1 MGVVSQ
7 TYAGWPA
14 VDDVYKNRNI
24 LKPRHPGIM
33 QDKYQKEIEEILKNA
48 GEAVPEEFGR
58 ETEKPLEDRPRA
70 ARQAAESNR
79 PVPSFSPRGRWP
91 TITPGKVLMT
101 GLVVFIVTALLQIW
115 LLMWVGLAL
124 LVLGYLLFFV
134 TPRNISME
142 KRWRGES
149 SEDVP
154 ETPWDR
160 FKRWIKS

>member
-1 MGVVSQ
+1 M
-7 TYAGWPA
+7 GWPA
-14 VDDVYKNRNI
+14 VDDLYGRRNS
-24 LKPRHPGIM
+24 LKLLHPGFM

-70 ARQAAESNR
+70 VRQAAEANR
-79 PVPSFSPRGRWP
+79 PVPPFSPRVSWP

-101 GLVVFIVTALLQIW
+101 GLAVFIVTALLQIW
-115 LLMWVGLAL
+115 PLMWAGLAL

-149 SEDVP
+149 IEDVP

>member
-14 VDDVYKNRNI
+14 VDDVYKNRNS
-24 LKPRHPGIM
+24 LKPRHPGFM

-79 PVPSFSPRGRWP
+79 SVPSFSPRGRWP

-134 TPRNISME
+134 TPKNISME

-149 SEDVP
+149 IEDVP
-154 ETPWDR
+154 ESPWDR

>member
-1 MGVVSQ
+1 
-7 TYAGWPA
+7 
-14 VDDVYKNRNI
+14 
-24 LKPRHPGIM
+24 M

-48 GEAVPEEFGR
+48 GEIVPEEFGR
-58 ETEKPLEDRPRA
+58 EREKPLEDRPRA
-70 ARQAAESNR
+70 VRQAVEADR
-79 PVPSFSPRGRWP
+79 PGPSLPHRGRWP

-115 LLMWVGLAL
+115 LVMWVGLAL

-149 SEDVP
+149 IEDVP
-154 ETPWDR
+154 ETLWDR